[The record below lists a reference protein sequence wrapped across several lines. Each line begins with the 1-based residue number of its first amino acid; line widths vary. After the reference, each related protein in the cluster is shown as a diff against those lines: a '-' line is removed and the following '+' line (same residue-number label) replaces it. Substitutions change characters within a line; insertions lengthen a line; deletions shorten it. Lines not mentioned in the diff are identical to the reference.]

1 MIKSSS
7 VSIVVKRFC
16 AKTWESLL
24 KFCPMLSKNGC
35 SSNFAKFTG
44 KHLCPNLFFNKVA
57 RLRHLDDCCMVVAL
71 NYFVT
76 VTLIGKKCCKISE
89 QDLFLEMLLNIR
101 ARSFSGSIFSRA
113 ECWKH

>member
-1 MIKSSS
+1 
-7 VSIVVKRFC
+7 
-16 AKTWESLL
+16 
-24 KFCPMLSKNGC
+24 
-35 SSNFAKFTG
+35 
-44 KHLCPNLFFNKVA
+44 
-57 RLRHLDDCCMVVAL
+57 MVVAL

-76 VTLIGKKCCKISE
+76 VTLLGKKCCKISE